1 MPLIF
6 IIMIT
11 SPKINNTNFIKKK
24 LKLGELRYNNQ
35 YIVVVFNEGIDVNFD
50 NFGEIADIIK
60 SQYGTRPFGFISNR
74 INSYSIDLSDAE
86 KFNKMFPN
94 AKACAIVAHNSIT
107 ERIFE
112 IEERFFKFNRRAFR
126 NIDDAIDWVEDTL
139 SNL

>member
-60 SQYGTRPFGFISNR
+60 SQYGTRPFGYISNR

-94 AKACAIVAHNSIT
+94 AKACATVAHSSMT

-126 NIDDAIDWVEDTL
+126 NIEDAIDWVEDTL

>member
-1 MPLIF
+1 
-6 IIMIT
+6 MIT

-35 YIVVVFNEGIDVNFD
+35 YIVVVFNEGADVNFD
-50 NFGEIADIIK
+50 NFGEITDIIK